1 MPDEEKPDETAD
13 ATRDSAPDNP
23 AAPEKE
29 IPQPDMAD
37 NEDPASA
44 AKLEKKSSGK
54 KADKTVKA
62 KAPRSNP
69 AQLAEDK
76 AKLASLLKA
85 ARKKLDEKLILVPI
99 DFSQHSEAALLFAS
113 ELAQEMPA
121 SMMVL
126 HVVHDP
132 GEMPGYYSKL
142 VKKKRVDRIQNIAR
156 EVFDEFMGR
165 IVDRH
170 ADNKALRKAENLMV
184 IGLPVTRILQ
194 VAEKVNPFMIVM
206 GSKGRTGLKHLFLGS
221 KAEQVVQLCPF
232 PVTIVKHKKLAE

>member
-1 MPDEEKPDETAD
+1 MSNEAKSKESAD
-13 ATRDSAPDNP
+13 ASSDASPGKPAP
-23 AAPEKE
+23 PEKE
-29 IPQPDMAD
+29 ILQPDAVD
-37 NEDPASA
+37 KEAPAA
-44 AKLEKKSSGK
+44 LEKQERKDARK
-54 KADKTVKA
+54 KAGKTGQA
-62 KAPRSNP
+62 KAPRINP

-76 AKLASLLKA
+76 AKLASLLKT

-99 DFSQHSEAALLFAS
+99 DFSPHSEAALLFAS
-113 ELAQEMPA
+113 ELAQEMSA
-121 SMMVL
+121 SLVVL

-156 EVFDEFMGR
+156 EVFDEFMTR

-170 ADNKALRKAENLMV
+170 ADNKALRKAENVMV

-194 VAEKVNPFMIVM
+194 VAEKVTPFMIVM

-232 PVTIVKHKKLAE
+232 PVTIVKHKKLVE

>member
-1 MPDEEKPDETAD
+1 MSDEKQTNGSTGAN
-13 ATRDSAPDNP
+13 RDPAPDNP
-23 AAPEKE
+23 TPSEKAV
-29 IPQPDMAD
+29 PPRDTAD
-37 NEDPASA
+37 NETPASA
-44 AKLEKKSSGK
+44 EKHQKNGNVK
-54 KADKTVKA
+54 KTDKTAKT

-76 AKLASLLKA
+76 AKLASLLKT
-85 ARKKLDEKLILVPI
+85 ARKKLNERLILVPI
-99 DFSQHSEAALLFAS
+99 DFSPHSEAALLFAS
-113 ELAQEMPA
+113 ELAQEMSA

-156 EVFDEFMGR
+156 EVFDEFMKQ

-194 VAEKVNPFMIVM
+194 VAEKVNPFLVVM

-221 KAEQVVQLCPF
+221 KAEQVVQLCPS
-232 PVTIVKHKKLAE
+232 PVTIVKHKKPAE